1 MIQTPTLAQVA
12 DDMTRGGRRDQRGEP
27 ERRCIATGES
37 GPTDRLIRFVLSPE
51 GETVPDLAG
60 KLPGRGVWLTADRT
74 LVERAVKKRMFA
86 RGFKAQARTPA
97 DLADRLEAMLAG
109 RMVALIGLARKA
121 GQAVTG
127 AEKVRARITSG
138 AAGLLVQARDGA
150 PAGRRK
156 MAALAQGAGA
166 GGRAGGRTR
175 GQIGLVELLDSSELG
190 LAFGRDFAIHAAL
203 DAGGFAAR
211 LEAEAR
217 RLSGFRDAPPAG
229 AATGATADA
238 RTGAGDGHHAAEG
251 ADAENAGHD
260 PDDDH
265 MNGRKGQTGPAKQDD
280 L

>member
-1 MIQTPTLAQVA
+1 M
-12 DDMTRGGRRDQRGEP
+12 DEMTRGGRRKQRGEP

-37 GPTDRLIRFVLSPE
+37 GPVDRLIRFALSPD
-51 GETVPDLAG
+51 GEVVPDLAG
-60 KLPGRGVWLTADRT
+60 KLPGRGVWLTADRA
-74 LVERAVKKRMFA
+74 LVGRAVKKRLFA
-86 RGFKAQARTPA
+86 RGFKAQVKVSE
-97 DLADRLEAMLAG
+97 DLADWLEALLAD

-156 MAALAQGAGA
+156 MAALAHGAGVRA
-166 GGRAGGRTR
+166 PGGR
-175 GQIGLVELLDSSELG
+175 IGLVELLDSTELG

-217 RLSGFRDAPPAG
+217 RLSGFRDAPPDRAN
-229 AATGATADA
+229 ADA
-238 RTGAGDGHHAAEG
+238 GHGRHPAEG
-251 ADAENAGHD
+251 ADAENAGHQ
-260 PDDDH
+260 PDDEH
-265 MNGRKGQTGPAKQDD
+265 LNGRKGQTGPATQDD